1 MNKILLPIPVLVAAL
16 TASAQFAFTNLSGN
30 LVVTAYTGTNPVV
43 VIPAAT
49 NGYPVTGLGASSF
62 AYLPVASVTL
72 PDSVTFIGYGA
83 FEGCSDLTNLT
94 VGRGLANI
102 DDDAFDYC
110 YFLPSLTLPAAVT
123 NLGVQ
128 AFGDC
133 DSLTG
138 VYFGGNAPVADAT
151 AFFDDAAAVYFLP
164 GTAGWT
170 NSCGGAPTASWLLPY
185 PEIIN
190 VGRGQN
196 RTAGGFAFT
205 ISWAT
210 NRSVVVEACTNLAN
224 PVWLPLQ
231 TNALVSGTNYFP
243 DADGTNYSARFFRVG
258 AP

>member
-1 MNKILLPIPVLVAAL
+1 MNKLLLAIPFLMAAL
-16 TASAQFAFTNLSGN
+16 TASAQFVFTNLNGS
-30 LVVTAYTGTNPVV
+30 LVVTKYTNDNPVV
-43 VIPAAT
+43 VIPAAA
-49 NGYPVTGLGASSF
+49 NGYPVTGIGASSF
-62 AYLPVASVTL
+62 AYLPVESVTL
-72 PDSVTFIGYGA
+72 PDSVTFIGAGA
-83 FEGCSDLTNLT
+83 FEGCFDLTNLT
-94 VGRGLANI
+94 VGSGLANI
-102 DDDAFDYC
+102 GDYAFDYC
-110 YFLPSLTLPAAVT
+110 YFLPGITLPAGVT

-151 AFFDDAAAVYFLP
+151 AFADDDAAVYFLP

-196 RTAGGFAFT
+196 QTAGGFGFT

-231 TNALVSGTNYFP
+231 TNALVSGTNYFL
-243 DADGTNYSARFFRVG
+243 DADGTNYFARFFRVG